1 MVLMGKPR
9 LAISSL
15 QMPNSLF
22 FADETEPL
30 KIHYKWRK
38 ENLQHTSVTQ
48 GMAPCALG
56 SETSLGNKALCK
68 VFTDTTPKCL
78 TRMLFLHHFLF

>member
-22 FADETEPL
+22 FADEIEPL

-38 ENLQHTSVTQ
+38 ENLQHTSVKQ
-48 GMAPCALG
+48 GMVPCAL
-56 SETSLGNKALCK
+56 
-68 VFTDTTPKCL
+68 
-78 TRMLFLHHFLF
+78 